1 MSYSKAEY
9 MRQYYIDHK
18 EDYQKRYERNRKNPK
33 FVEERREYSK
43 QRYHENPEE
52 KKQYSKEYREK
63 NKEIVSAKAK
73 AKYKETKE
81 TKNKKQRE
89 YYQKNKERIKAYRYL
104 KKYADVMADFVIS
117 LEGF

>member
-1 MSYSKAEY
+1 MSWSKAAY

-33 FVEERREYSK
+33 FVEKRKEYSK
-43 QRYHENPEE
+43 ERYHENPEE
-52 KKQYSKEYREK
+52 YQQYAKEYREK
-63 NKEIVSAKAK
+63 NKEIISKKAK

-81 TKNKKQRE
+81 MKNKKQRE
-89 YYQKNKERIKAYRYL
+89 YYQKNKVRLAENRFMRRYI
-104 KKYADVMADFVIS
+104 DVMADFVIS